1 MPSPWFFV
9 SVLPDVG
16 EAWPLSREEAKHALG
31 ARRLEAGDEV
41 VLFDGRGGIAEGR
54 IEGTRLRDGS
64 VPVLVASRRSERW
77 RGRAVHCATALPKG
91 DRLAT
96 LVDMTAQLGVASL
109 TPLRCERS
117 VVGETANRA
126 ERIRR
131 IQIEACKQARSAWL
145 PELCEE
151 TTPGTLAAA
160 HRGRLL
166 VAQPRGARPRE
177 IAAEL
182 GDSCTD
188 RDRSRADDPAHRDG
202 GGGGGGVSS
211 RAGGLTPI
219 SARPPRD
226 RSAPAPFD
234 PGSWCCAGPR

>member
-182 GDSCTD
+182 GDSCTVAIGPEGGFTD
-188 RDRSRADDPAHRDG
+188 AEIEGLRDAGAIAIDLGPTILRIETAAVVAVAFLREPAG
-202 GGGGGGVSS
+202 
-211 RAGGLTPI
+211 
-219 SARPPRD
+219 
-226 RSAPAPFD
+226 
-234 PGSWCCAGPR
+234 

>member
-1 MPSPWFFV
+1 MPWFFV
-9 SVLPDVG
+9 SALPDVG
-16 EAWPLSREEAKHALG
+16 DAWPLPREEAKHALG
-31 ARRLEAGDEV
+31 ARRLEVGDEV

-54 IEGTRLRDGS
+54 LEGTRLRDGS
-64 VPVLVASRRSERW
+64 VPVRVGARRVEER

-131 IQIEACKQARSAWL
+131 IQVEACKQARSAWL
-145 PELCEE
+145 PELGEE
-151 TTPGTLAAA
+151 TTPGALAAA

-166 VAQPRGARPRE
+166 VAHPGGVRPRE
-177 IAAEL
+177 IAAQL
-182 GDSCTD
+182 GDACTIAIGPEGGFTEAEVE
-188 RDRSRADDPAHRDG
+188 RLRAAGVIAIDLGPTILRIETAAVVATALLREPAG
-202 GGGGGGVSS
+202 
-211 RAGGLTPI
+211 
-219 SARPPRD
+219 
-226 RSAPAPFD
+226 
-234 PGSWCCAGPR
+234 